1 MAADREGRIQA
12 IDTTSYVD
20 AGCSEDFS
28 GFIAGEML
36 ENIEGVYQTPH
47 CESQLP
53 LEFSSG
59 YAADFFPL
67 ATQTAP
73 RFICFAPTLPP
84 ILPSAGPACSRP
96 SR

>member
-1 MAADREGRIQA
+1 MYGNARHPMIIRWKMCADREGRIQA

-47 CESQLP
+47 CESHLP
-53 LEFSSG
+53 LEFASV
-59 YAADFFPL
+59 D
-67 ATQTAP
+67 P
-73 RFICFAPTLPP
+73 R
-84 ILPSAGPACSRP
+84 
-96 SR
+96 